1 MSLCFAMS
9 ASLLFGQ
16 LESNSVTVTASRSAN
31 VQPDQVL
38 LAVYVNSGINA
49 SLDDVLAVLK
59 TSGITITN
67 FSGVSTNST
76 FGLIPVGGVPLPQP
90 TPPTLQWAFG
100 LPVPFSKMKDTLAA
114 LTSLQQSII
123 HANSGFT
130 LSFTVQGAQV
140 SPGLQQQSQTCSIS
154 DLIAEASAQAHK
166 LASAAGLSLG
176 SILAMSSVAS
186 NPVENNFVPAA
197 NFGNGTFVSAILT
210 TPPGCVLTVK
220 FALTRF

>member
-1 MSLCFAMS
+1 MRSVISCSTVFSPRITEMFWKSSRGFPSILREYTSSMLIRTLSLCFAIS

-16 LESNSVTVTASRSAN
+16 LDSNSVTVTASRSAS

-100 LPVPFSKMKDTLAA
+100 LPVPFSKMKDTLTA

-130 LSFTVQGAQV
+130 LSFTVQGAQ
-140 SPGLQQQSQTCSIS
+140 
-154 DLIAEASAQAHK
+154 
-166 LASAAGLSLG
+166 
-176 SILAMSSVAS
+176 
-186 NPVENNFVPAA
+186 
-197 NFGNGTFVSAILT
+197 
-210 TPPGCVLTVK
+210 
-220 FALTRF
+220 